1 MKRERDSEQE
11 AHCLALLLFTVS
23 LIRARNTF
31 IIQNKTSYLQF
42 IKKKTKKTT
51 APRENPGN
59 PERLH
64 PISIRRRRREMTSLW
79 KWVENIYLDE

>member
-1 MKRERDSEQE
+1 MKRERDSEQG

-31 IIQNKTSYLQF
+31 IIQNKPSYLQF
-42 IKKKTKKTT
+42 IKKKKTT

-64 PISIRRRRREMTSLW
+64 LISIRRRRREITSLW

>member
-1 MKRERDSEQE
+1 MKRERDSERE

-42 IKKKTKKTT
+42 IKKKKNKQ
-51 APRENPGN
+51 
-59 PERLH
+59 
-64 PISIRRRRREMTSLW
+64 RREKTQEILNACASFPSGDAEG
-79 KWVENIYLDE
+79 K

>member
-42 IKKKTKKTT
+42 IKKTT

-64 PISIRRRRREMTSLW
+64 LISIRRRRREMTSLW

>member
-42 IKKKTKKTT
+42 IKKNKKNNS
-51 APRENPGN
+51 AARKPRK
-59 PERLH
+59 
-64 PISIRRRRREMTSLW
+64 S
-79 KWVENIYLDE
+79 

>member
-1 MKRERDSEQE
+1 MKRERDSEQG

-42 IKKKTKKTT
+42 IKKKKKNNS
-51 APRENPGN
+51 AARKPRK
-59 PERLH
+59 
-64 PISIRRRRREMTSLW
+64 S
-79 KWVENIYLDE
+79 